1 MTQAQARIVL
11 RGAALEKAE
20 RLQELTQL
28 GSVTEVINVLFSR
41 YAKHLEETWE
51 VKPISPTYA
60 KAEPLPEVESQPIAS
75 LPVESD
81 FQFNEPLTG
90 L

>member
-1 MTQAQARIVL
+1 MTQARIVL

-20 RLQELTQL
+20 KLQELTQL
-28 GSVTEVINVLFSR
+28 GSVSEVINVLFSR

-51 VKPISPTYA
+51 VKPVSPTYA
-60 KAEPLPEVESQPIAS
+60 QAEPSPEVGQQAISSPR
-75 LPVESD
+75 VEPD
-81 FQFNEPLTG
+81 FQFDEPLTG

>member
-1 MTQAQARIVL
+1 MTQARIVL

-20 RLQELTQL
+20 QLQELTQL
-28 GSVTEVINVLFSR
+28 GSVSEVINVLFSR

-51 VKPISPTYA
+51 VKPMTPSYTQPEPQPDTTTSTTA
-60 KAEPLPEVESQPIAS
+60 TMPENDFSFDEPLI
-75 LPVESD
+75 
-81 FQFNEPLTG
+81 G

>member
-1 MTQAQARIVL
+1 MTQARIVL

-28 GSVTEVINVLFSR
+28 GSVSEVINVLFSR
-41 YAKHLEETWE
+41 YAEHLEQTWI
-51 VKPISPTYA
+51 VQPISPTYA
-60 KAEPLPEVESQPIAS
+60 QTEPSPEVEQQAS
-75 LPVESD
+75 ASTPQVESN
-81 FQFNEPLTG
+81 FTFNEPLSG

>member
-1 MTQAQARIVL
+1 MTQARIVL
-11 RGAALEKAE
+11 RGAALERAE

-28 GSVTEVINVLFSR
+28 GSVSEVINVLFSR

-51 VKPISPTYA
+51 VKPMFPSLTQPEPQPEIGQQTIAPT
-60 KAEPLPEVESQPIAS
+60 LP
-75 LPVESD
+75 ESD
-81 FQFNEPLTG
+81 FQFNEPLQG

>member
-1 MTQAQARIVL
+1 MTQARIVL

-20 RLQELTQL
+20 QLQELTQL
-28 GSVTEVINVLFSR
+28 GSITEVINVLFSR

-51 VKPISPTYA
+51 VKPVSPTYA
-60 KAEPLPEVESQPIAS
+60 KAEPSPELEPQAIALPQVGN
-75 LPVESD
+75 D
-81 FQFNEPLTG
+81 FQFDEPLTG